1 MSNKEAIEQ
10 IANCYNDKQLSLTV
24 SAERPELAQELMKEI
39 QLEAGDITLIIIIFD
54 EYNDLNIANPVL
66 WLNLVIDTCQG
77 FEEAR
82 GYDEWR
88 ESEGYK
94 DSDFYQSLYQQYFA
108 VVPKIRNI
116 IGTQVKAIDYYHIEF
131 NTDIAKALRAYKL

>member
-1 MSNKEAIEQ
+1 MSNKETIEK

-24 SAERPELAQELMKEI
+24 LAEKSELAQEFLKEI
-39 QLEAGDITLIIIIFD
+39 QLKAGDTTLIIIIFD

-66 WLNLVIDTCQG
+66 WLNLIIDTCQG

-88 ESEGYK
+88 ENEGYK
-94 DSDFYQSLYQQYFA
+94 DNDFYQSLYHEYLA
-108 VVPKIRNI
+108 VVPNIRNI
-116 IGTQVKAIDYYHIEF
+116 IGEQVKAIDYYHIEF
-131 NTDIAKALRAYKL
+131 NTDIAKALRAYKM